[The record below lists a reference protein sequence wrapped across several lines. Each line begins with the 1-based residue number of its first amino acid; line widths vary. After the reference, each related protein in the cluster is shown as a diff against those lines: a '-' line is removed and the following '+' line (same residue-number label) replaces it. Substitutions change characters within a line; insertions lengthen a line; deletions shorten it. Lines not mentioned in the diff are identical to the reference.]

1 MANFTLSTSQLTGG
15 GGTVTVTPVSA
26 TAFTGRTAT
35 GTVTVK
41 NGTATKTVSLT
52 KDYPLTYALTKVSM
66 GGTNIPDWREFT
78 IPSTETTIV
87 ATFKSNAPNITVYTE
102 EGSMPL
108 TCSVK
113 VGSKWYSASGTE
125 SATEVF
131 FSVGE
136 EYIAIPLSPALGV
149 NSAYEAIITLKVP
162 ANPKS
167 YTRTGGLY
175 VGPDSYSFIQ
185 SATTATINATPASLS
200 WSNSETAG
208 KTITVTSNGYTIPV
222 TVA

>member
-15 GGTVTVTPVSA
+15 GGSVTVTPVSA
-26 TAFTGRTAT
+26 ATFTGRKAT

-52 KDYPLTYALTKVSM
+52 KDYPLTYSITKVIAGS
-66 GGTNIPDWREFT
+66 TNIPDWRDFT
-78 IPSTETTIV
+78 IPAAATTIV
-87 ATFKSNAPNITVYTE
+87 ATFKSNAPNITVFAE
-102 EGSMPL
+102 EGSIPL

-113 VGSKWYSASGTE
+113 VGSKWYSASGAE
-125 SATEVF
+125 STTEVF
-131 FSVGE
+131 FSIGE
-136 EYIAIPLSPALGV
+136 EYTSIALSPALGV
-149 NSAYEAIITLKVP
+149 DSAYEAIITLKVP

-167 YTRTGGLY
+167 YTRSGGLS
-175 VGPDSYSFIQ
+175 VGPDSYSFTQ
-185 SATTATINATPASLS
+185 SAATATINATPASLS

-208 KTITVTSNGYTIPV
+208 KTITVTSNGSTIPV

>member
-15 GGTVTVTPVSA
+15 GGSVTVTPVSA
-26 TAFTGRTAT
+26 TTFTGRRAT

-41 NGTATKTVSLT
+41 NGTATKTISLA
-52 KDYPLTYALTKVSM
+52 KDYPLTYALTKVTV

-78 IPSTETTIV
+78 IPSTATTIV
-87 ATFKSNAPNITVYTE
+87 ATFKSNAPTITVYAE

-113 VGSKWYSASGTE
+113 VGSKWYSASGAE
-125 SATEVF
+125 STTEVF
-131 FSVGE
+131 FSIGE
-136 EYIAIPLSPALGV
+136 EYTSITLAPTLGV

-167 YTRTGGLY
+167 YTRNGGLS

-208 KTITVTSNGYTIPV
+208 KTITVTSNGSTIPV